1 MTIVIVIYCLMRVK
15 MSGLFVLYQTGG
27 EEKPSKALAV
37 LSFLMPYVAR
47 YPPSHSQS
55 CQIIFWSQFQSRNVY
70 IY

>member
-37 LSFLMPYVAR
+37 LSFLMLYVALVILL
-47 YPPSHSQS
+47 PIPKAAK
-55 CQIIFWSQFQSRNVY
+55 
-70 IY
+70 